1 MSAARLLNSIKE
13 RERLNTKRFIENQS
27 KIMHEYR
34 TWIENM
40 TMNVRNESRRQHK
53 DALKTHMQDIQIWI
67 ASETKFLQFL
77 QDQRDYFQQQLQSF
91 TSALEAHT
99 LYLQSLN
106 NQLQKLQQDYN
117 NL

>member
-1 MSAARLLNSIKE
+1 MSARLLNSLKE

-27 KIMHEYR
+27 NVMHEYR
-34 TWIENM
+34 TCIENM
-40 TMNVRNESRRQHK
+40 MMNVQNETIRQQK

-67 ASETKFLQFL
+67 ASETKLIQFL

-106 NQLQKLQQDYN
+106 NEPQKLQQDYS